1 MDHSI
6 CPTVSNYAGFYS
18 AACVS
23 NSHRAVAYIVFLLT
37 TGVLF
42 SASEVTTLSRYTNTF
57 IIIISSSSS
66 IIILTPVL
74 NSQSMSF
81 SGHGLLAHEPS
92 RKARRD

>member
-6 CPTVSNYAGFYS
+6 CATVSNYAGFYS
-18 AACVS
+18 TPCVS

-57 IIIISSSSS
+57 IIIIIISVLIGCEDRLRNDLYCVEWGVKLYS
-66 IIILTPVL
+66 IHLLLVL
-74 NSQSMSF
+74 LF
-81 SGHGLLAHEPS
+81 
-92 RKARRD
+92 